1 MKKRTHIELPSGSK
15 VPCLHVWCN
24 RCKSQITSCRENNNS
39 PLRSCAHIEDL
50 RYRIVCH
57 IPGER
62 PRKRV
67 VRILDTMSFTQAM
80 KQVALLKE
88 QIAAGLYAPV
98 SNEHLAPVLKSAS
111 EQNTS
116 AKPERF
122 IDVFGLYLAS
132 LAGEGVAPH
141 LRVVR
146 SKGHI
151 NDSKNCGKHFCLALK
166 RAGIDATQF
175 RLSEINDTIIGH
187 FHEYIIAKG
196 YGNVTYN
203 RFFSVLATFAKYA
216 ADEGYANVKH
226 YFDKVPRKAVIPT
239 PEIISAEA
247 FEKTIAAV
255 SYDNGW
261 QTIGKTQKRRNVFRS
276 YSVPAFIF
284 AAITGRRL
292 EELLTCT
299 WNDVFTD
306 EEGRIRYVQFTDH
319 KVSRIMRVDK
329 GAERK
334 VFTPANDEIIS
345 FLQTQG
351 YGTRPGDDYILAP
364 EITHN
369 RVATMHKTI
378 LRGFSHFFKVA
389 HSDAEQSLSFAALRK
404 TYLTRLA
411 MYMGKD
417 VTAVSGHAGTDVL
430 KHYLSE
436 KQIALGEKLKDF
448 SVFAKQNID
457 TIRNKRTNEK
467 ENAIQR

>member
-1 MKKRTHIELPSGSK
+1 MKQRTHIELPNGSK
-15 VPCLHVWCN
+15 VPCLHTWCMH
-24 RCKSQITSCRENNNS
+24 CKTQVTACKQNNS
-39 PLRSCAHIEDL
+39 PLKSCAHINKL

-57 IPGER
+57 IPGEK

-67 VRILDTMSFTQAM
+67 VRILDTMSFTEAM

-88 QIAAGLYAPV
+88 QIAAGSIQPV
-98 SNEHLAPVLKSAS
+98 SEKVHTPAILSPQPLT
-111 EQNTS
+111 E
-116 AKPERF
+116 KPERF
-122 IDVFGLYLAS
+122 IDVFGLYLSS

-166 RAGIDATQF
+166 KAGIDATRF
-175 RLSEINDTIIGH
+175 RLSEISDEMVGH
-187 FHEYIIAKG
+187 FHEYIVAKG

-216 ADEGYANVKH
+216 ADEGYTNVKQ

-239 PEIISAEA
+239 PEIITAQQ
-247 FEKTIAAV
+247 FEKTIAATT
-255 SYDNGW
+255 YENGW
-261 QTIGKTQKRRNVFRS
+261 QIVGKDKKRRNVFRD
-276 YSVPAFIF
+276 YCVPAFRF

-306 EEGRIRYVQFTDH
+306 DEGRVRYIQFTDH
-319 KVSRIMRVDK
+319 KVSRIMRTDK

-345 FLQTQG
+345 FLQSQG
-351 YGTRPGDDYILAP
+351 YGTHPRNDYILAP
-364 EITHN
+364 EIKHN
-369 RVATMHKTI
+369 RIATMHKTI

-389 HSDAEQSLSFAALRK
+389 HPDAEHMLSFAVLRK

-417 VTAVSGHAGTDVL
+417 VTAVSGHTGTDIL
-430 KHYLSE
+430 KHYISE
-436 KQIALGEKLKDF
+436 KQLALSEKLKDF
-448 SVFAKQNID
+448 SVFGTHD
-457 TIRNKRTNEK
+457 LTEIRTKKLNET
-467 ENAIQR
+467 EHPIER